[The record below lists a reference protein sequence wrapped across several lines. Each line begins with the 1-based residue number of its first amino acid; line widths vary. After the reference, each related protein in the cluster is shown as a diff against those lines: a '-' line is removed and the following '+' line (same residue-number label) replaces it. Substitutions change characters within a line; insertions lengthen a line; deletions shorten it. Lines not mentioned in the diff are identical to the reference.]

1 MSESLMRLHFLS
13 LILLCCVF
21 PSRSFDLHIDNSR
34 YVACGPHQ
42 TQALTEFMNEFDSS
56 RCNLT
61 DPYNGVWCDN
71 STGVVTLLRLRDCL
85 SGNLKPNSSLFST
98 FLI

>member
-1 MSESLMRLHFLS
+1 MSESLMHLHFLS

-21 PSRSFDLHIDNSR
+21 PSRSFDLHIDNST

-42 TQALTEFMNEFDSS
+42 TDQALTEFMNEFDSS

-71 STGVVTLLRLRDCL
+71 SDRCGHNATTQGLPQW
-85 SGNLKPNSSLFST
+85 KPQAQ
-98 FLI
+98 